1 MDQVRVILKLLW
13 RERFWVLSVVGVL
26 LAVICWHFS
35 SGDLDQQFS
44 SRKQAIE
51 GKFSAMRNLIQENPL
66 PNEDVIEGD
75 RQQARQQSKN
85 VLAVWKQLYDRQRNE
100 VLYWPKDSLKPGF
113 IAVIEKLK
121 FRDPFPAQQA
131 KDMRSHYWNY
141 IGSRFDGLLKIV
153 KALKS
158 EEGASRFS
166 GSARR
171 GGRGMEGERMDY
183 EGSRSTVTRSD
194 TEEEQDEDYLV
205 QWLDQGNLRDKLQ
218 FASEPSDLQIW
229 VTQEDLWV
237 YETLLNV
244 IAKTNEMR
252 GATRPDNT
260 AVRVIVSL
268 EVGRDAAAASRE
280 KTSILMPRG
289 AASGGFGG
297 GEEEFGGGGGGR
309 QMESEFGEGMSRSY
323 EGGPEG
329 ADVSDAEVLAYR
341 YLDPEGNPYP
351 GEPEDKEFRRLPIR
365 MRLMM
370 DQRYLSELLIECAN
384 AALPVEVKQVRVNPD
399 ESGAGF
405 GGDRFGSSRG
415 TFRGMSGM
423 GEITSDANLAD
434 VEIRGVVYIYNEP
447 DESVF
452 ELLGGDEDQLA
463 DASAGG

>member
-1 MDQVRVILKLLW
+1 MDQVRIILKLLW

-35 SGDLDQQFS
+35 SGDLDQQFF

-51 GKFSAMRNLIQENPL
+51 GKFSAMRNLTQENPL
-66 PNEDVIEGD
+66 PNENVIEGD
-75 RQQARQQSKN
+75 REQARQQSKN

-100 VLYWPKDSLKPGF
+100 VLYWPKDSLKPSF

-141 IGSRFDGLLKIV
+141 IGGRFDGLLKIV

-158 EEGASRFS
+158 EEGVGSYS
-166 GSARR
+166 GGGRR
-171 GGRGMEGERMDY
+171 GGRRMEGEGMDY
-183 EGSRSTVTRSD
+183 EGSRSALTLTD
-194 TEEEQDEDYLV
+194 AEQEDEDYLV
-205 QWLDQGNLRDKLQ
+205 QWLDQGNLRGKLQ
-218 FASEPSDLQIW
+218 FASEPSVLQIW

-244 IAKTNEMR
+244 IAKTNEFR

-260 AVRVIVSL
+260 AVRVIVAL
-268 EVGRDAAAASRE
+268 EVGQDAAVASRE
-280 KTSILMPRG
+280 KSSILMPQSMIAEG
-289 AASGGFGG
+289 
-297 GEEEFGGGGGGR
+297 
-309 QMESEFGEGMSRSY
+309 GEGMLERGMSES
-323 EGGPEG
+323 EGGREMYAEG
-329 ADVSDAEVLAYR
+329 GLEGEGVSDAEVLAFR

-365 MRLMM
+365 MKLFL
-370 DQRYLSELLIECAN
+370 DQRYLSQLLVECAN
-384 AALPVEVKQVRVNPD
+384 AALPVEVKQVRVNP
-399 ESGAGF
+399 EVSGAGF
-405 GGDRFGSSRG
+405 GGERYGASSRSY
-415 TFRGMSGM
+415 RGMSGTE
-423 GEITSDANLAD
+423 EIESDANLAD
-434 VEIRGVVYIYNEP
+434 VEIRGVVYIYNQP